1 MKDMWHFLGSMETD
15 GRAYVGCDW
24 KNERKAGLFGANSSI
39 SSNELEGLR
48 WEAFHEISLEKI
60 I

>member
-1 MKDMWHFLGSMETD
+1 MVGLMWAAI
-15 GRAYVGCDW
+15 GRT
-24 KNERKAGLFGANSSI
+24 KEKAGLFGANSSI